1 MLLPGICRQGLGS
14 NSHKKFFTGLD
25 VLTSILVFLITPGK
39 SLLYLLFTSHFFF
52 YIGSVIWCGIKCGQK
67 CGAMG
72 GSWWGWEGL
81 QAPISSP
88 DTNSPRETG
97 STSKLAS
104 THLLQD
110 VWTLSPSVPLNSFP
124 LPRQRAPILSGLSYC
139 QFVFIKFTILAR
151 HWEISETQ
159 IWFWWKGDIKWGV
172 SITQGTPKLW
182 NSIASQILHPWQR
195 EGSNPTVSG
204 L

>member
-1 MLLPGICRQGLGS
+1 MSSDVASSVVRSVGLWEG
-14 NSHKKFFTGLD
+14 
-25 VLTSILVFLITPGK
+25 P
-39 SLLYLLFTSHFFF
+39 
-52 YIGSVIWCGIKCGQK
+52 
-67 CGAMG
+67 
-72 GSWWGWEGL
+72 WWGWEGL

-159 IWFWWKGDIKWGV
+159 IWFWWKGDIKWVLVLPRGHRN
-172 SITQGTPKLW
+172 SETPLPHRFYTPAKGKDQTLQYW
-182 NSIASQILHPWQR
+182 AFKSQKRKKDCPGLSTDLLTWPAR
-195 EGSNPTVSG
+195 KRTNPCA